1 MPNTKADL
9 ILHPLRMRIIM
20 TIIGKHLTAQQ
31 LALTMPDIAQAT
43 LYRHLNK
50 LAKGG
55 ILAVVEERPVRGTV
69 EKVYALNEQTAFLGA
84 ADIASFTKDD
94 HMRYF
99 TAFVAILLGEFSQY
113 LDSKEKPDLVADGV
127 AYTKAAMY
135 LSDEEFMDMAKKL
148 NEALGPTIQNP
159 PTPGRKRRIFNTIIL
174 PAPDEPVP

>member
-20 TIIGKHLTAQQ
+20 TLVGKHMTAQQ
-31 LALTMPDIAQAT
+31 LASAMPDIAQAT

-55 ILAVVEERPVRGTV
+55 VLAVVEERPVRGTL
-69 EKVYALNEQTAFLGA
+69 EKIYALNEQGAFLGA
-84 ADIASFTKDD
+84 ADIADFTKDD

-113 LDSKEKPDLVADGV
+113 LESKDKPDLVADGV
-127 AYTKAAMY
+127 AYTKVAIN
-135 LSDEEFMDMAKKL
+135 LSDEEFMTMAKQM
-148 NEALGPTIQNP
+148 NEAVVPTLKNQP
-159 PTPGRKRRIFNTIIL
+159 APGRKRRLFTTIIL
-174 PAPDEPVP
+174 PAPDEPTP

>member
-20 TIIGKHLTAQQ
+20 TIMGKHMTAQQ
-31 LALTMPDIAQAT
+31 LANAMPDIAQAT

-55 ILAVVEERPVRGTV
+55 ILAVVEEHPVRGTL
-69 EKVYALNEQTAFLGA
+69 EKVYALNEQKAFLGA
-84 ADIASFTKDD
+84 ADIANFSKDD

-127 AYTKAAMY
+127 GYTKVAIY
-135 LSDEEFMDMAKKL
+135 LSDEEFMNMAKQL
-148 NEALGPTIQNP
+148 NQALGSTLQNQP
-159 PTPGRKRRIFNTIIL
+159 APGRKRRMFTNIVL
-174 PAPDEPVP
+174 PAPDDSAP

>member
-1 MPNTKADL
+1 MPTTKADL

-20 TIIGKHLTAQQ
+20 TIVGKQLTAQQ

-55 ILAVVEERPVRGTV
+55 VLAVVEERPVRGTL
-69 EKVYALNEQTAFLGA
+69 EKVYALNEQGAFLGA
-84 ADIASFTKDD
+84 ADIADFTKDD

-127 AYTKAAMY
+127 AYTKVAMY
-135 LSDEEFMDMAKKL
+135 LSDEEFMNMAKQM
-148 NEALGPTIQNP
+148 NEALGSTLQNLP
-159 PTPGRKRRIFNTIIL
+159 APGRKRRMFTNIIL
-174 PAPDEPVP
+174 PATDES

>member
-1 MPNTKADL
+1 MPDTKADL

-20 TIIGKHLTAQQ
+20 TIVGKHMTAQQ

-55 ILAVVEERPVRGTV
+55 VLAVVEERPVRGTL
-69 EKVYALNEQTAFLGA
+69 EKVYALNEQGAFLGA
-84 ADIASFTKDD
+84 ADIADFTKDD

-113 LDSKEKPDLVADGV
+113 LDSKDKPDLVADGV
-127 AYTKAAMY
+127 AYSKVAMY
-135 LSDEEFMDMAKKL
+135 LSDEEFMNMAKQM
-148 NEALGPTIQNP
+148 NEALRSALHNP
-159 PTPGRKRRIFNTIIL
+159 PAPGRKRRVFTNIIL

>member
-20 TIIGKHLTAQQ
+20 TIVGKQMTAQQ
-31 LALTMPDIAQAT
+31 LATAMPDIAQAT

-55 ILAVVEERPVRGTV
+55 ILAVVEERPVRGTL
-69 EKVYALNEQTAFLGA
+69 EKVYALNEQGAFLGA
-84 ADIASFTKDD
+84 ADIADFSKDD

-127 AYTKAAMY
+127 GYTKVAMY
-135 LSDEEFMDMAKKL
+135 LSDEEFMNMAKKM
-148 NEALGPTIQNP
+148 NEALASTLQNQP
-159 PTPGRKRRIFNTIIL
+159 APGRKRRLFTNIVI
-174 PAPDEPVP
+174 PAPDEPTP